1 MNQEI
6 ETSLKYL
13 KKGFDFLMSSELQ
26 THLTPLKIA
35 SLIFFL
41 GFIIVA
47 LYLIFKTEYITWTR
61 WEFVYDFLKSSKIF
75 GDSNFKRRWNRIK
88 KMSGSVSESKR
99 KLSLIDAHVI
109 LEETL
114 KKMGH
119 GGDTVEERL
128 GQLDASQITNLE
140 ELKKTESFA
149 RDIFLNPEKEL
160 SRDKA
165 KEIVSTFGRAFVDLE
180 IL

>member
-1 MNQEI
+1 MNKEI
-6 ETSLKYL
+6 EISLEYL

-26 THLTPLKIA
+26 EHLVLLKITF
-35 SLIFFL
+35 LVFFL
-41 GFIIVA
+41 GFVIIA
-47 LYLIFKTEYITWTR
+47 LYLAFKTDYISWTR
-61 WEFVYDFLKSSKIF
+61 FEFIYDFFKSPKAL
-75 GDSNFKRRWNRIK
+75 GNVRLKRRWYKIK
-88 KMSGSVSESKR
+88 KMTSSNSEVKR
-99 KLSLIDAHVI
+99 KLGLIDAHVI

-140 ELKKTESFA
+140 ELKRTESFA

-160 SRDKA
+160 TKEKA
-165 KEIVSTFGRAFVDLE
+165 REIVNTFGRAFVDLE